1 MSNQDD
7 SGRPY
12 VIGYRKPPQR
22 TQFVK
27 GKSGNPKGRG
37 KGVRNFATEF
47 QEELNTRI
55 PITENGTRK
64 KVTKQRVIVKRVV
77 NDAVSGDPKAIP
89 VVLNQ
94 ARLHEER
101 SASESGPEILSQP
114 ADQLVMAN
122 IVKRIR
128 EADVA
133 PVERTETA
141 ADSTVNNSDPEVGGT
156 S

>member
-77 NDAVSGDPKAIP
+77 NDAV
-89 VVLNQ
+89 
-94 ARLHEER
+94 
-101 SASESGPEILSQP
+101 
-114 ADQLVMAN
+114 M
-122 IVKRIR
+122 
-128 EADVA
+128 
-133 PVERTETA
+133 
-141 ADSTVNNSDPEVGGT
+141 
-156 S
+156 